1 MAEEIILTKNRPVN
15 GNSIFAPQGERPK
28 YRLIQDT
35 ILGNIANGTWSPG
48 DRIPTERGLADFFQ
62 ASIGTVRHAL
72 QGLVEQGYL
81 SRQQGRG
88 TYVRNSSE
96 HTDSLRY
103 YRFAENFAS
112 DCLRLN
118 IKCLEPVNLG
128 QEPKAAAKMNLPP
141 DTMFF
146 HLPRVFKHENR
157 PMVYVISYLPRDI
170 FPDFN
175 QISLREHEETP
186 LYLLIE
192 QRYKMPTLSTMEA
205 ISAVAAHEENAAI
218 LEVADGSPLLRIEML
233 ATTIRDLPYEYRIS
247 YLHTEDQNIIRKNAA
262 HY

>member
-1 MAEEIILTKNRPVN
+1 
-15 GNSIFAPQGERPK
+15 
-28 YRLIQDT
+28 
-35 ILGNIANGTWSPG
+35 LGNIANGTWSPG
-48 DRIPTERGLADFFQ
+48 DRIPTERALSDFFQ

-103 YRFAENFAS
+103 YRFAETFSS

-118 IKCLEPVNLG
+118 IKCLKPTELRPA
-128 QEPKAAAKMNLPP
+128 PKAAAKMKLPP

-146 HLPRVFKHENR
+146 YLPRVFKHENK
-157 PMVYVISYLPRDI
+157 PLVYVISYLPKDI
-170 FPDFN
+170 FPDFD
-175 QISLREHEETP
+175 QITLPEHEGTP

-192 QRYKMPTLSTMEA
+192 ERYKMPTLSTMEA
-205 ISAVAAHEENAAI
+205 ISAVAAREENASI
-218 LEVADGSPLLRIEML
+218 LQVNEGSPLLRIEML
-233 ATTIRDLPYEYRIS
+233 ASTIRDLPYEYRVS
-247 YLHTEDQNIIRKNAA
+247 YLHTKNQSIVRRNAA
-262 HY
+262 QY